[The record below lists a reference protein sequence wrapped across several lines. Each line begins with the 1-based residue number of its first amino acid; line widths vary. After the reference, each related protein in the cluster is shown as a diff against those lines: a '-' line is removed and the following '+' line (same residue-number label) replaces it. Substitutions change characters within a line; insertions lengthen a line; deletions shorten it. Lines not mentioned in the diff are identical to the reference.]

1 MLKSKAD
8 GPSLDAQ
15 CTVVSLSLHFSSGD
29 SSSCSAEAL
38 LLMVDGSK
46 QGWVQ
51 LQGLSLPHQCS
62 LRGTRVGKDKTGAMP
77 SAWFSVGAIPSKTAP
92 EPASSPS
99 LASGETK
106 RGQAATGSGH
116 LCRKEKERGKK
127 PSIAALIAGKK
138 FPALLGEDTKS
149 TWLRYPL
156 CPSLWASLSFQTAC
170 CSPGPESVQV

>member
-51 LQGLSLPHQCS
+51 LQGLSLPRQCS

-92 EPASSPS
+92 ESASSPS
-99 LASGETK
+99 LASGKTK

>member
-51 LQGLSLPHQCS
+51 LQGLSLPRQCS

-92 EPASSPS
+92 EPASSPTLLLVRQNVARQPLGLVIS
-99 LASGETK
+99 AGRRK
-106 RGQAATGSGH
+106 RGVKN
-116 LCRKEKERGKK
+116 L
-127 PSIAALIAGKK
+127 
-138 FPALLGEDTKS
+138 
-149 TWLRYPL
+149 PL
-156 CPSLWASLSFQTAC
+156 QL
-170 CSPGPESVQV
+170 